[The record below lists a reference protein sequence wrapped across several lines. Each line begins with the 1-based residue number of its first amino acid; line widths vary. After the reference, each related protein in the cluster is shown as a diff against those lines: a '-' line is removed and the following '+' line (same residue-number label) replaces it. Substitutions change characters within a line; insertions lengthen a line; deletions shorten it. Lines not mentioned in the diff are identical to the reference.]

1 MPQTKPHGHKRKHLF
16 KVGDLVRWNHWR
28 LSEEYHEYLNGV
40 RKYDRRVTSD
50 LGIVLRVY
58 QSTSKARC
66 WTADV
71 RFVDIKFDDY
81 WGLGGC
87 PIPLNCLDVTK

>member
-1 MPQTKPHGHKRKHLF
+1 MPRTKPHGYKRRNDF
-16 KVGDLVRWNHWR
+16 KKGQLVRWNHWKSR
-28 LSEEYHEYLNGV
+28 DDWYKDHTGKMRWHTYMA
-40 RKYDRRVTSD
+40 SD

-71 RFVDIKFDDY
+71 AFMDSIRNH
-81 WGLGGC
+81 LGDPEY
-87 PIPLNCLDVTK
+87 PIPLNCLEATE